1 MRRTRQQPINRGIP
15 ALVFINTGETVVIN
29 GKRYHLLK
37 MMYDLKGEY
46 KPLAQPMY

>member
-1 MRRTRQQPINRGIP
+1 MAKRGHPINKGIP
-15 ALVFINTGETVVIN
+15 ALVFVKTGETVIIN

-46 KPLAQPMY
+46 KPLAAPMY